1 VTGNNNQYLCLT
13 SLSRLSVSQMALK
26 GLLNMRVSRNV
37 IIPVCSS
44 LLSVAVVAVEE
55 EEEETTKSD

>member
-1 VTGNNNQYLCLT
+1 
-13 SLSRLSVSQMALK
+13 MALK